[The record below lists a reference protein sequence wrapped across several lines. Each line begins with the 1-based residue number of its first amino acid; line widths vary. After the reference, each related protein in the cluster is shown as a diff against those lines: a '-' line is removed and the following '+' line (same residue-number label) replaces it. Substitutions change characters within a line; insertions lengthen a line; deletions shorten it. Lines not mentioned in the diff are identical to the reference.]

1 MTPIVPCL
9 AYQPGTCSVV
19 FPQPEWWWLCAVVFT
34 WGKFSF
40 LKTES
45 VNSLLIHLL
54 FSKVWML
61 AFFSLWG
68 RPCHGLFLDLSFP
81 IPAAFTFSM
90 GGWIIWTVIYTWSQV
105 FREMGTLWWVGF
117 SPFMSW
123 TRKQTYSGSH
133 SCSGQNKWH
142 PTCKLFFACACVWDS
157 SPWKWFKFCTE
168 MKKCGP
174 LGFWM
179 FYPCFVSLL
188 S

>member
-81 IPAAFTFSM
+81 IPAAFTFCM

-117 SPFMSW
+117 FPFMSW
-123 TRKQTYSGSH
+123 PESRHILALIHAQAKTSDIQHVSYFLHVHVCETLPPE
-133 SCSGQNKWH
+133 ND
-142 PTCKLFFACACVWDS
+142 L
-157 SPWKWFKFCTE
+157 FCTE

>member
-1 MTPIVPCL
+1 ML
-9 AYQPGTCSVV
+9 CSVSTAWEV
-19 FPQPEWWWLCAVVFT
+19 EWWWLCAVVFT